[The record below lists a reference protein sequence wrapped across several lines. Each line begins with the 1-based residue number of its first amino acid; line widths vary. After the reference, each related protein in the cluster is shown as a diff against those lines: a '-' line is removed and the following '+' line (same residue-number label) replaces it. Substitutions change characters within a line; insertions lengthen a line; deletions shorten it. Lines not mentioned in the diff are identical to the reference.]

1 MYCLV
6 SSNAIILCEIDP
18 GINIKGYEMRRRW
31 FLIASFFLMMVL
43 FAGGCGVSQDAY
55 DAVVADLE
63 KAQQELLSIKA
74 ELAASQSRASELKN
88 SLEESIA
95 DLEVTEA
102 ELEAAKEELAKIG
115 KVYPPRDFS
124 SSTELRDWL
133 AANDVSES
141 SPSTIAETLYMKGL
155 QIQEDALKDGYV
167 ISVDLDPG
175 KQKDQWYITCVAI
188 IDGDLWAW
196 GPESDEPNEVSS
208 MIDFMKVK

>member
-1 MYCLV
+1 M
-6 SSNAIILCEIDP
+6 CEIDS
-18 GINIKGYEMRRRW
+18 GISVKGYEMRRRW
-31 FLIASFFLMMVL
+31 FLIASFLLVMVL
-43 FAGGCGVSQDAY
+43 FAGGCGISQDAY

-63 KAQQELLSIKA
+63 KAQHELLSVKA
-74 ELAASQSRASELKN
+74 ELAASQSRASDLKS
-88 SLEESIA
+88 SLEESMA

-102 ELEAAKEELAKIG
+102 ELEAAREELAKIK

-141 SPSTIAETLYMKGL
+141 PPSTIAETLYAKAL
-155 QIQEDALKDGYV
+155 QIQEDALKDGFI

-175 KQKDQWYITCVAI
+175 KQKDEWYITCVAVV
-188 IDGDLWAW
+188 DGDLWAW
-196 GPESDEPNEVSS
+196 GPESDEPIEVSS